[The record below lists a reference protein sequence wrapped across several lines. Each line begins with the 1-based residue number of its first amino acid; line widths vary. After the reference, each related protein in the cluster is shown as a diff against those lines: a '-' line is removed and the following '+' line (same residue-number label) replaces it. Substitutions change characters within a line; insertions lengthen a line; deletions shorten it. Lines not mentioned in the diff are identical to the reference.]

1 MLRTILDTIFVS
13 QKDPNAPPRLQAY
26 LGSLHAIIAVH
37 IVQIFTNF
45 VLTVWR
51 DDATPPVGVTYFF
64 TLIQGLIVLYGLYLA
79 FCCLKSESLISQP
92 HAVANATN
100 TGDEP
105 SIRNS

>member
-1 MLRTILDTIFVS
+1 MLRTILDTFLVS
-13 QKDPNAPPRLQAY
+13 EKDPNTLPRLQAY
-26 LGSLHAIIAVH
+26 LGSCYAIIAVH

-51 DDATPPVGVTYFF
+51 DGATPPVGVTYFF